1 MNELK
6 LIKRQ
11 AVLERCA
18 VSRATLYRMVAA
30 GTFPRPVSLTGG
42 RAVAWLHHDVEA
54 WIASRVP
61 TGQRK

>member
-42 RAVAWLHHDVEA
+42 RAVA
-54 WIASRVP
+54 
-61 TGQRK
+61 